1 MIEGQAD
8 GLDAVTWRIVVVTRA
23 SYTRTLAEFAIEAS
37 ASDMGLPTMDATKRV
52 ILDTLGCAIGGW
64 GVASSK
70 VLTEVK
76 VAKGGVPES
85 TVLVSG
91 ERLPVTTAA
100 YLNGH
105 YANALDAEETIRH
118 SGHLAACAV
127 PPALSIAEATGSSGA
142 DLFAAVAVGFD
153 VAARIGLSLKHID
166 ILADGSVEIAPVA
179 GLSWAA
185 FASTVAAGRLFDL
198 NADQLAQA
206 FGITVATAPLP
217 IAGQWGN
224 LPSPR
229 PMTKYGMYGAMAEAG
244 VSAVLLARAGF
255 AGDTTIL
262 DGDRGFWR
270 IMGSRKCEWDS
281 MTEDLGQR
289 WLIEETSFKVYPAC
303 RFATP
308 ALDLFYELQAR
319 SGADGDDIAGIDVQ
333 VPHAMIAKHMDD
345 SNVQTVVDGQFSV
358 PHVLGLAACMGPAGP
373 LWHTAD
379 AMVNKKVREFAARVN
394 VRVYPEAAPIMEQLI
409 REQGHCEL
417 IPTAMTLTTRSG
429 ESFYARTNH
438 ASGDPWEEDAVLTD
452 NILHEKFRLFCEP
465 FLSPTQIED
474 AIACVASLESQAGVS
489 RLVDALVA
497 GK

>member
-1 MIEGQAD
+1 
-8 GLDAVTWRIVVVTRA
+8 VVGRT
-23 SYTRTLAEFAIEAS
+23 SYTWTLAEFAIGAS
-37 ASDMGLPTMDATKRV
+37 VSDIGSSTMEATKPV
-52 ILDTLGCAIGGW
+52 ILDTLGCAVGGW
-64 GVASSK
+64 GVTSSK
-70 VLTEVK
+70 VLTQVK
-76 VAKGGVPES
+76 VAAGGVPES
-85 TVLVSG
+85 TVLVGG
-91 ERLPVTTAA
+91 EKLPVTTVA

-127 PPALSIAEATGSSGA
+127 PAALSITEATDRSGA
-142 DLFAAVAVGFD
+142 DLLGAVAVGYD

-166 ILADGSVEIAPVA
+166 ILADGTVEIAPVA

-198 NADQLAQA
+198 NVDQMAQA

-217 IAGQWGN
+217 IAGQWGS
-224 LPSPR
+224 LPAPR
-229 PMTKYGMYGAMAEAG
+229 PMTKYGMYGTMAESG
-244 VSAVLLARAGF
+244 VSAVLLAKAGF

-281 MTEDLGQR
+281 MTEGLGQR

-308 ALDLFYELQAR
+308 ALDLFYELQTR
-319 SGADGDDIAGIDVQ
+319 SGAAVDDIAGIDVQ

-345 SNVQTVVDGQFSV
+345 RNVQTVVDGQFSV

-373 LWHTAD
+373 QWHTGD
-379 AMVNKKVREFAARVN
+379 AMVNEEVRDFAERVN
-394 VRVYPEAAPIMEQLI
+394 VRVYPEAAPIMKQLI

-417 IPTAMTLTTRSG
+417 IPTAMTLTTKSG
-429 ESFYARTNH
+429 ESFFAETDH
-438 ASGDPWEEDAVLTD
+438 ASGDPWEKDAVIAD
-452 NILHEKFRLFCEP
+452 EILRDKFHLFCESL
-465 FLSPTQIED
+465 LSPTQIED

-489 RLVDALVA
+489 GLVDALVA
-497 GK
+497 DKQ